1 MATDQP
7 VRQQQDA
14 DPLAARR
21 LQILSTEH
29 FSLLTTRSLT
39 YTESF
44 SRVGMFF
51 SVLSG
56 AVIALA
62 LVAQAGR
69 YGETFVVTAILVLS
83 VVIFVG
89 IATVARLLT
98 VNGEDIRW
106 IAGMNRLRHA
116 YLEMHP
122 ELEKYFIVSSNDDAR
137 GISMTMGVPLLP
149 IAQPIARLTRAF
161 QTLPAMVAVMVA
173 AVAGALSAL
182 VCTAA
187 GVYQLVA
194 VGLGAATFLAVY
206 GLFALYMWRSITHY
220 MNAVPPNF
228 PSSQTSL

>member
-1 MATDQP
+1 MATELP
-7 VRQQQDA
+7 IRGPQDS

-29 FSLLTTRSLT
+29 FSLLSARSLS

-44 SRVGMFF
+44 SRVSMFF

-62 LVAQAGR
+62 LIAQAGR
-69 YGETFVVTAILVLS
+69 YGETFVVTAVLVLS
-83 VVIFVG
+83 VVMFVG

-122 ELEKYFIVSSNDDAR
+122 ELEKYFIVSSNDDAL
-137 GISMTMGVPLLP
+137 GIWMTMGVHHLP
-149 IAQPIARLTRAF
+149 FGEPIARLARGF
-161 QTLPAMVAVMVA
+161 QTLPAMISVMVA

-194 VGLGAATFLAVY
+194 VVLGAATFLAVY
-206 GLFALYMWRSITHY
+206 ALFAFYMWRSITHY
-220 MNAVPPNF
+220 LNSVPPNF
-228 PSSQTSL
+228 PSS